1 MGSKRRPYAGND
13 AVKSPK
19 RDRNLMLVPTKP
31 PKRNDMAASTLE
43 TGELDEIAIQIRE
56 ERIKA
61 LKILDSMLST
71 GANASKTGSSDSEGD
86 GSVDEDISRDRV
98 DVNRSSQ
105 PMKKEVRG
113 GSHKTDE
120 SVGDHDSG
128 NSEDEQEDEM
138 QDLTM
143 SDGKDD
149 SEDAVVQNG
158 NGSTSDKNQSYTVR
172 TDLKQL
178 FSSTS
183 DKDMGGF
190 TFLTEISSTSDENK
204 RGSKKEGREFNSQD
218 VSQSTPMNHTKLLDE
233 IIPTKETDSS
243 PGDVSKCLFFHSGS
257 DLRNRLDDEPAFC
270 CVRSVEELEG
280 EWPARRTAMKQSFK
294 RRHKDALRLGKRKK
308 QGRTLIPQS

>member
-19 RDRNLMLVPTKP
+19 RGRNLILAPTKP

-61 LKILDSMLST
+61 LKILDSMLSA
-71 GANASKTGSSDSEGD
+71 GADASKTGGSDND
-86 GSVDEDISRDRV
+86 SVDEDISRDRI
-98 DVNRSSQ
+98 DVNGSSQ
-105 PMKKEVRG
+105 PVKKEVRDD
-113 GSHKTDE
+113 SHKTDE
-120 SVGDHDSG
+120 SVADPDSG
-128 NSEDEQEDEM
+128 NSEDEQEDEI

-143 SDGKDD
+143 SDCKDD
-149 SEDAVVQNG
+149 SEDAVVRNG
-158 NGSTSDKNQSYTVR
+158 NGSTSDRNQSYTVR

-183 DKDMGGF
+183 DKDMGGGF
-190 TFLTEISSTSDENK
+190 TFLTEISSTNDENK

-218 VSQSTPMNHTKLLDE
+218 VSQSMPMNPTKLLDE

-243 PGDVSKCLFFHSGS
+243 LGDVSKCLFFHSGNS
-257 DLRNRLDDEPAFC
+257 LRNRLDDEPAFC
-270 CVRSVEELEG
+270 CVRSVRELEG

>member
-1 MGSKRRPYAGND
+1 
-13 AVKSPK
+13 
-19 RDRNLMLVPTKP
+19 MLAPTTKP

-71 GANASKTGSSDSEGD
+71 GADEGD
-86 GSVDEDISRDRV
+86 GSVDEDISRDRI
-98 DVNRSSQ
+98 DVNGSTQ
-105 PMKKEVRG
+105 PVKKEVRDD
-113 GSHKTDE
+113 SHKTDE
-120 SVGDHDSG
+120 SVADPDSG
-128 NSEDEQEDEM
+128 NNEDEQEDEI

-143 SDGKDD
+143 SDCKDD
-149 SEDAVVQNG
+149 SEDAVVR
-158 NGSTSDKNQSYTVR
+158 NGSTSDRNQSYTVR

-204 RGSKKEGREFNSQD
+204 SSSKKEGREFNSQD

-243 PGDVSKCLFFHSGS
+243 PGDISKCLFFHSGNS
-257 DLRNRLDDEPAFC
+257 LRNRLDDEPAFC

-308 QGRTLIPQS
+308 QGRSLVPEL